1 MRETVASK
9 RTHPD
14 RPTLRPGKKT
24 KNAPLSRFFSKL
36 LGEGEAVLLDIYSNL
51 NADGAIRNG
60 PLAGTAI
67 RSTDGD
73 VAYGPKRPLL
83 MSQDVPVPVFDQ
95 MPLLSYQEVGR
106 RA

>member
-36 LGEGEAVLLDIYSNL
+36 LDRYEGLKRWGEESMDEYKTNLRWIDVRDEKIVVINEVLKKHRQKIAAVVNKYREAGIDLD
-51 NADGAIRNG
+51 
-60 PLAGTAI
+60 
-67 RSTDGD
+67 
-73 VAYGPKRPLL
+73 
-83 MSQDVPVPVFDQ
+83 
-95 MPLLSYQEVGR
+95 
-106 RA
+106 